1 MDGITKELAAK
12 AAEFYKVSDQ
22 NREVWMAGFAA
33 GYLGGKAA
41 AFCDVSSS
49 CSDYA
54 KKIVDQIKSGTAEE
68 FINTFKDLLEVA
80 KPLL

>member
-1 MDGITKELAAK
+1 MNGIIKELAAK
-12 AAEFYKVSDQ
+12 AAEFYKVSEQ

-41 AFCDVSSS
+41 AFCDVSSF

-54 KKIVDQIKSGTAEE
+54 TKIVERIKSGTAEE
-68 FINTFKDLLEVA
+68 
-80 KPLL
+80 